1 MIYEFFARTDRGR
14 VRNNNEDSV
23 AFDRDAQIAVLADGM
38 GGYNAGEVA
47 SAMATTFIRTEM
59 ARWLAH
65 AGQNAQSADVRKA
78 LEICVENANHAVLGA
93 SLSNPQYAGMGT
105 TLVVGV
111 FRGERLILGHIG
123 DSRCYRL
130 RDGVLQQI
138 TRDHSWLQEQVDAGL
153 MTPQQAAVS
162 TNGNLVTRALGVEPH
177 VQMEVNEF
185 QVAPND
191 LFLLCS
197 DGLTDMVPDA
207 DVADM
212 ARASLSLEE
221 KTNLLVDTANAQGG
235 RDNIS
240 VLLVQTAAAGGKKR
254 GFMSRLIRA
263 SCCRSTQQQ
272 FNTPGVDHAQN
283 DRFDRQ
289 RRHQRGRVDQ
299 GAHHAGPAPLQ
310 RHRHRQPCRQR

>member
-1 MIYEFFARTDRGR
+1 MKSSRQLGYEFFALTDTGR
-14 VRNNNEDSV
+14 VRSNNEDAV
-23 AFDRDAQIAVLADGM
+23 AIHEAARLVLLADGM
-38 GGYNAGEVA
+38 GGYSAGEVA
-47 SAMATTFIRTEM
+47 ADMAVNLVGSELAQWLEDAPERVSMAAVRQAM
-59 ARWLAH
+59 L
-65 AGQNAQSADVRKA
+65 V
-78 LEICVENANHAVLGA
+78 CVENANQAILGA
-93 SLSNPQYAGMGT
+93 ALANPQYLGMGT

-111 FRGERLILGHIG
+111 FRGHRLILGHVG

-130 RDGVLQQI
+130 RGGELRQI

-212 ARASLSLEE
+212 VRASLSLEE

-263 SCCRSTQQQ
+263 S
-272 FNTPGVDHAQN
+272 
-283 DRFDRQ
+283 
-289 RRHQRGRVDQ
+289 
-299 GAHHAGPAPLQ
+299 
-310 RHRHRQPCRQR
+310 

>member
-1 MIYEFFARTDRGR
+1 MTYEFFARTNRGR
-14 VRNNNEDSV
+14 VRNNNEDAV
-23 AFDRDAQIAVLADGM
+23 AFDRDAQLAVLADGM

-59 ARWLAH
+59 ARWLAQT
-65 AGQNAQSADVRKA
+65 GKSAQLADVRKA

-111 FRGERLILGHIG
+111 FRGDRLILGHIG

-138 TRDHSWLQEQVDAGL
+138 TRDHSWLQEQVDAGFL
-153 MTPQQAAVS
+153 TPEQAAAS
-162 TNGNLVTRALGVEPH
+162 SNRNLVTRALGVEPH

-191 LFLLCS
+191 LFLMCS
-197 DGLTDMVPDA
+197 DGLTDMVSDA
-207 DVADM
+207 DLAEMV
-212 ARASLSLEE
+212 RASLSLED
-221 KTNLLVDTANAQGG
+221 KATLLIDTANAHGG

-240 VLLVQTAAAGGKKR
+240 VLLAKTTAGAHKKR
-254 GFMSRLIRA
+254 GFMSRLIR
-263 SCCRSTQQQ
+263 ST
-272 FNTPGVDHAQN
+272 
-283 DRFDRQ
+283 
-289 RRHQRGRVDQ
+289 
-299 GAHHAGPAPLQ
+299 
-310 RHRHRQPCRQR
+310 

>member
-1 MIYEFFARTDRGR
+1 MTYEFFARTDRGR
-14 VRNNNEDSV
+14 VRNNNEDAV
-23 AFDRDAQIAVLADGM
+23 AFDRDAQLAVLADGM

-59 ARWLAH
+59 ARWLAQT
-65 AGQNAQSADVRKA
+65 GKSAQVSDVRKA

-111 FRGERLILGHIG
+111 FRGDRLILGHIG

-138 TRDHSWLQEQVDAGL
+138 TRDHSWLQEQVDAGFL
-153 MTPQQAAVS
+153 TPEQAAAS
-162 TNGNLVTRALGVEPH
+162 SNRNLVTRALGVEPH

-191 LFLLCS
+191 LFLMCS
-197 DGLTDMVPDA
+197 DGLTDMVSDA
-207 DVADM
+207 DLAEMV
-212 ARASLSLEE
+212 RASLSLED
-221 KTNLLVDTANAQGG
+221 KATLLIDTANAHGG

-240 VLLVQTAAAGGKKR
+240 VLLAKTTAGAHKKR
-254 GFMSRLIRA
+254 GFMSRLIR
-263 SCCRSTQQQ
+263 ST
-272 FNTPGVDHAQN
+272 
-283 DRFDRQ
+283 
-289 RRHQRGRVDQ
+289 
-299 GAHHAGPAPLQ
+299 
-310 RHRHRQPCRQR
+310 

>member
-47 SAMATTFIRTEM
+47 SAMAISLVSVALQSTTTEAPVANTPQ
-59 ARWLAH
+59 ARQELQQSLA
-65 AGQNAQSADVRKA
+65 NALNLA
-78 LEICVENANHAVLGA
+78 NAAILTAAQETPGCR
-93 SLSNPQYAGMGT
+93 GMGT

-212 ARASLSLEE
+212 VRASLPLEE

-240 VLLVQTAAAGGKKR
+240 VLLVQAAATGGKKR

-263 SCCRSTQQQ
+263 
-272 FNTPGVDHAQN
+272 A
-283 DRFDRQ
+283 
-289 RRHQRGRVDQ
+289 
-299 GAHHAGPAPLQ
+299 
-310 RHRHRQPCRQR
+310 